1 MANTIRIKRR
11 ASGNAGAPSTLNNA
25 ELAFNEVDDTLYYGK
40 GSGGEGGSAT
50 TVEAIGGAGS
60 FITLTTNQTNI
71 SGNKTFTGSVNIGA
85 ATATTASSGNN
96 STKVATTAFV
106 QAEGFLKAGDN
117 IGSATATTPGNS
129 DNDTSVATTAF
140 VKNQNYLVGNGAITG
155 ATKTKITFDS
165 KGLVTSAGDLVSSDI
180 PSLVHTKISDFDTGV
195 RSNRLDQMAA
205 PTAAVSM
212 NSQRITN
219 VATPTSGTDAVNK
232 SYADALVNGLDIKE
246 SCRVATTANIGL
258 TGNGPVLIDNTTLFS
273 GDRVLVKDQS
283 NGSEN
288 GVYVFNYTDGS
299 TWALTRAVDADGLDE
314 VSSGMFTFIEE
325 GTTNADSG
333 FVLTNDGTVL
343 VGDTSLTFTQFS
355 GAGMVV
361 AGNGLSKSG
370 NTLNVGSGT
379 GIGVYA
385 NNVTLIGQALALH
398 NFESSG
404 PIVRTG
410 SSDFTTRS
418 IATSGY
424 GLSVSNGDF
433 INGNP
438 TISLSDSLSKLGSLT
453 PSANTFPYYA
463 ADGDS
468 AFGALA
474 TITSFGRSLID
485 DASASS
491 ARSTLGLGNM
501 STQNNNA
508 VNIDGGTI
516 DGITFDGGSF

>member
-1 MANTIRIKRR
+1 MANTIRIKR
-11 ASGNAGAPSTLNNA
+11 STNTQTPQTLANA
-25 ELAFNEVDDTLYYGK
+25 ELAFSEISSTLFIGK

-50 TVEAIGGAGS
+50 SIEAIGGPGA
-60 FITLTTNQTNI
+60 FVTLSSNQTNI

-85 ATATTASSGNN
+85 AVATTASAGDS

-106 QAEGFLKAGDN
+106 QGEGFLRAGDN
-117 IGSATATTPGNS
+117 IGSATATTPS
-129 DNDTSVATTAF
+129 SQDNDTSVATTAF
-140 VKNQNYLVGNGAITG
+140 VKNQGYLVANSGITG
-155 ATKTKITFDS
+155 ATKTKITFDA
-165 KGLVTSAGDLVSSDI
+165 KGLVTGGADLTAADI
-180 PSLVHTKISDFDTGV
+180 PSLAHTKISDFDAGV
-195 RSNRLDQMAA
+195 RTNRLDQMAA
-205 PTAAVSM
+205 PAAYVSM
-212 NSQRITN
+212 GSQRITN
-219 VATPTSGTDAVNK
+219 LAEPQSASDAATKG
-232 SYADALVNGLDIKE
+232 YADALVTGLDIKE

-288 GVYVFNYTDGS
+288 GIYVFNYTDGS
-299 TWALTRAVDADGLDE
+299 TWALTRAVDADGSDE
-314 VSSGMFTFIEE
+314 VTSGAFTFIEE
-325 GTTNADSG
+325 GSTNADAG

-370 NTLNVGSGT
+370 NTLDVGVGT
-379 GIGVYA
+379 GLSVGA
-385 NNVTLIGQALALH
+385 NAVGLAGQALALH

-410 SSDFTTRS
+410 ASAYTTRS
-418 IATSGY
+418 ISTESS
-424 GLSVSNGDF
+424 GLSIANGDF

-438 TISLSDSLSKLGSLT
+438 TISLSAALSTVGGLTPAANKLAYYTGSEAASLT
-453 PSANTFPYYA
+453 TLS
-463 ADGDS
+463 
-468 AFGALA
+468 
-474 TITSFGRSLID
+474 SFGRSLID